1 MDFQSQGQLM
11 EAIIKTVPC
20 PERINSIDLSDD
32 EHVIFS
38 HISDR
43 FIVDMQGHVQQVNAS
58 GQVATTSM
66 SQLFEM
72 FLKRYKN
79 HVEVY

>member
-1 MDFQSQGQLM
+1 M

-20 PERINSIDLSDD
+20 PEKINSIDLSDD

-38 HISDR
+38 HNNDR
-43 FIVDMQGHVQQVNAS
+43 FIVDMRGHVQEVTPA
-58 GQVATTSM
+58 GHVATTSM